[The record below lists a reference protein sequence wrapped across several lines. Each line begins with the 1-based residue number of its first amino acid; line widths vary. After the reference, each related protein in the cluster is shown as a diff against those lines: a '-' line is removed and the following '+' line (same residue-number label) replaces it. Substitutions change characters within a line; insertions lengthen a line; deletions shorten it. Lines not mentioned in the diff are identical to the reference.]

1 MVIMI
6 RWYDWA
12 IAILAA
18 DLILAFGLASI
29 TGTNFWMNILYGL
42 LGGLVYSLWT
52 VDYCNF
58 RKRQEHGK

>member
-1 MVIMI
+1 MI
-6 RWYDWA
+6 RWYDWV